1 MTRAAVYIASIA
13 AKRTPTIDNL
23 PDQLSDDDLIQA
35 VGRGETGALRVLLER
50 HQNKLRRLARY
61 VLQDF
66 AAADD
71 AVQDAFVKVFRSA
84 RRFKPSGGAASWLYR
99 ITMNV
104 CRDQLRRRKRRA
116 ISLEQLPIELAAAGA
131 PDAMETDETIQAV
144 RQAVGQLPERQRTA
158 LVLHRYEQLSHDQIV
173 EITGWSRS
181 AVESLLVRAYESLRR
196 SLAPL
201 VQS

>member
-1 MTRAAVYIASIA
+1 M
-13 AKRTPTIDNL
+13 
-23 PDQLSDDDLIQA
+23 
-35 VGRGETGALRVLLER
+35 LLER

-61 VLQDF
+61 MLQDF

-104 CRDQLRRRKRRA
+104 CRDHLRRRKRRA
-116 ISLEQLPIELAAAGA
+116 ISLEQLPLEPAAAGA

-158 LVLHRYEQLSHDQIV
+158 LMLHRYEQLSHGQIA
-173 EITGWSRS
+173 EITGWSTS

-196 SLAPL
+196 ALAPL
-201 VQS
+201 ARP

>member
-158 LVLHRYEQLSHDQIV
+158 LVLHRYEQLSHGQIA
-173 EITGWSRS
+173 EITGWSTS

-196 SLAPL
+196 ALAPL
-201 VQS
+201 ARP